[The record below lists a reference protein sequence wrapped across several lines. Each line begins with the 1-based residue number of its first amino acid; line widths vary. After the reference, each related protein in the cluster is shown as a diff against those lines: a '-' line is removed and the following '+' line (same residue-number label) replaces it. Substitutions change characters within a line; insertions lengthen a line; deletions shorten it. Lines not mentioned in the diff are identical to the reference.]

1 MSNNSDYIRVDS
13 ITDIDPNKLTLSYVG
28 KKFIDKDNN
37 RFSIRF
43 NRESRK
49 MEIVKI
55 IIRSGGKIQEESAL
69 KPWEASTSIDKEK
82 LERLKSSQT
91 PISIDDARFNV
102 STKPSADKNE
112 TSPQAN
118 PKEKLILSEKKKEL
132 RNLRSQN
139 EDWNLSGLD
148 LDVGIEPS
156 FRKSAENKNQL
167 GDTSKMLST
176 QNDSFME
183 EEFNQEPSLNRT
195 QHLNA
200 DSEADLNIN
209 SESSKIQS
217 SPELAKNLEK
227 EAKRKSLNEITRIE
241 EMMKELEVVKNRINS
256 VLINIKSSRI
266 FEITGDP
273 SENQNII
280 GNLTR
285 DFDVEAFQNLDKLS
299 NYLKELISY
308 PRAIN
313 YYTAKF
319 ERSRKDDLRE
329 ARSEKEKLDLVIRW
343 EMQEGFTLCLDKLKV
358 LILSLL
364 NVLNMKSDTHIKQL
378 QYPNQL
384 MFTDAKNAAI
394 YCSQDVERLIRELED
409 WKYKTT

>member
-1 MSNNSDYIRVDS
+1 MSSNSDYIKVGS
-13 ITDIDPNKLTLSYVG
+13 ISEIDPNKLTLSYVG

-43 NRESRK
+43 NKETRK

-55 IIRSGGKIQEESAL
+55 IIRSGGKIQEESGL

-82 LERLKSSQT
+82 LDRLKSNQT
-91 PISIDDARFNV
+91 PISIDDEKFNAQPNV
-102 STKPSADKNE
+102 NQNYKSELKEES
-112 TSPQAN
+112 
-118 PKEKLILSEKKKEL
+118 KEKLILSEKKKEL
-132 RNLRSQN
+132 RTLRNKN
-139 EDWNLSGLD
+139 EEWNFSGLD
-148 LDVGIEPS
+148 MDLGIEPS
-156 FRKSAENKNQL
+156 FQKSKDSPLKSTYESSFPSETVETSNKPSFLDELSFNETL
-167 GDTSKMLST
+167 DTNTNLEDKVESKS
-176 QNDSFME
+176 NDSIE
-183 EEFNQEPSLNRT
+183 KPQVKVDIEK
-195 QHLNA
+195 
-200 DSEADLNIN
+200 D
-209 SESSKIQS
+209 
-217 SPELAKNLEK
+217 AKT
-227 EAKRKSLNEITRIE
+227 KSLNEITRIE
-241 EMMKELEVVKNRINS
+241 QMMKELETVKNRINS

-319 ERSRKDDLRE
+319 ERSHKDELRD
-329 ARSEKEKLDLVIRW
+329 AKSEKEKLDLVIRW
-343 EMQEGFTLCLDKLKV
+343 EMQEGFTLCLEKLKA

-394 YCSQDVERLIRELED
+394 YCSQDVERLIRELEE

>member
-1 MSNNSDYIRVDS
+1 MR
-13 ITDIDPNKLTLSYVG
+13 TLR
-28 KKFIDKDNN
+28 N
-37 RFSIRF
+37 
-43 NRESRK
+43 
-49 MEIVKI
+49 
-55 IIRSGGKIQEESAL
+55 
-69 KPWEASTSIDKEK
+69 
-82 LERLKSSQT
+82 
-91 PISIDDARFNV
+91 
-102 STKPSADKNE
+102 KNE
-112 TSPQAN
+112 
-118 PKEKLILSEKKKEL
+118 E
-132 RNLRSQN
+132 
-139 EDWNLSGLD
+139 WNFSGLD
-148 LDVGIEPS
+148 MDLGIEPS
-156 FRKSAENKNQL
+156 FQKSK
-167 GDTSKMLST
+167 DSPSKST
-176 QNDSFME
+176 
-183 EEFNQEPSLNRT
+183 
-195 QHLNA
+195 
-200 DSEADLNIN
+200 
-209 SESSKIQS
+209 SESSFPSETVETSNKPS
-217 SPELAKNLEK
+217 FLDELSFNETLDTNTNPEDKVDSISKDSTEKPQVKVDIEKDAKT
-227 EAKRKSLNEITRIE
+227 KSLNEITRIE
-241 EMMKELEVVKNRINS
+241 QMMKELETVKNRINS

-319 ERSRKDDLRE
+319 ERSHKDELRD
-329 ARSEKEKLDLVIRW
+329 AKSEKEKLDLVIRW
-343 EMQEGFTLCLDKLKV
+343 EMQEGFTLCLEKLKA

-394 YCSQDVERLIRELED
+394 YCSQDVERLIRELEE